1 MKRITLGVLEGT
13 IILGLAWAA
22 APGQTAPA
30 SGIQTQPV
38 QVTQASPD
46 ATLFAGGET
55 RTGQAPVT
63 PAVDHEV
70 LSEQVCVVHLRPLYT
85 TEVRL
90 PDDVTSIAVGAPTLI
105 AVEHSPN
112 TPRLVFLKP
121 TTHAPID
128 SNVVIGLA
136 NGRALALRVVSP
148 GDQGSA
154 APVDFVVDFS
164 QPQSLMV
171 GDTPVWSERPP
182 AGAPPAVQPP
192 SQESGAAPAVLE
204 RKSSRGPETSGQPL
218 IDALYKQEQRVATPH
233 YMTAMDLSRIYPE
246 DKYASEDLAVA
257 LGSTVER
264 GDTVTVAYSVQN
276 RSHRWIE
283 ILPPL
288 LEFNDP
294 ERTQKSGKPDKKHP
308 AALAEELPVGDY
320 RMTSM
325 KLAPGQRLDGA
336 VQFVRPDFKYR
347 REQLMLQIA
356 NASEV
361 DTALLVPVPFISAA
375 GQ

>member
-1 MKRITLGVLEGT
+1 MKRLPPGVLEGT
-13 IILGLAWAA
+13 LFLGIACVA
-22 APGQTAPA
+22 APGQIVPGSGVQAQPAYVTRTPAAP
-30 SGIQTQPV
+30 
-38 QVTQASPD
+38 
-46 ATLFAGGET
+46 TLFDGGEA

-63 PAVDHEV
+63 PTVDHEV
-70 LSEQVCVVHLRPLYT
+70 LSEQVYVVHLRPLYT

-105 AVEHSPN
+105 AAEHN
-112 TPRLVFLKP
+112 GNMPRLVYLKP

-136 NGRALALRVVSP
+136 SGRTLALRVVSP

-171 GDTPVWSERPP
+171 ENTAIWSDPPP
-182 AGAPPAVQPP
+182 AGGSPAPQPP
-192 SQESGAAPAVLE
+192 SQPNQAPAVVE
-204 RKSSRGPETSGQPL
+204 AQKSLAEYHQSL
-218 IDALYKQEQRVATPH
+218 IDALYKREQRVAAPH
-233 YMTAMDLSRIYPE
+233 YMTAVDLCRVYPE

-264 GDTVTVAYSVQN
+264 GDTVTVAYSVEN
-276 RSHRWIE
+276 RSRRWIE

-294 ERTQKSGKPDKKHP
+294 ERTKKSGKPDKKHP

-320 RMTSM
+320 RMTSV